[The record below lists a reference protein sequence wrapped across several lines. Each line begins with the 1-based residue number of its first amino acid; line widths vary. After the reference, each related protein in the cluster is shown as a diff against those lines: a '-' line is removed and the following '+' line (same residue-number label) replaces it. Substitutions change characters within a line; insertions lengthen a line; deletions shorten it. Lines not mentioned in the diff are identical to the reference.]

1 MGTIKLEGSSQTMAT
16 IVSNYFLD
24 EYMPNANGEFVKI
37 YLYLLRALSSPDM
50 DISICHIA
58 DIFNHTEKDVVRAL
72 RYWEQIGLLDL
83 KFDSNKMLTNIKM
96 KPLITDYTT
105 TDGSNIEISTFAA
118 PKSQPVAHIH
128 NEMTDSHR
136 NNELTG
142 NRINSEMSNNHMDND
157 LAGNH
162 INNKMTNNHMDNNLA
177 GNRINNDL
185 SNNYMNN
192 DLADNHISSEMSANH
207 MDNEVTI
214 NHMVNKMPDS
224 YMNNNIATANMNTD
238 NMASDNISSDK
249 ASATLKA
256 FNMAQPDF
264 TKKVYT
270 ANEISSF
277 NEKSEVVE
285 FMYIA
290 QKLLGKTL
298 SASDVNTLLFFYDVL
313 GFDSDLIVYL
323 LEYAISNNHR
333 QMRYIEKTAIS
344 WANEGIDTVDKAKA
358 STELYSSRCYPV
370 LKAFGIS
377 GRNPGAGEKALIIKW
392 TDSYG
397 FPMDIVLDACNR
409 TMNTIHQPSFEYAD
423 SILTKWKEK
432 GIRTLSDV
440 KVLDGEHQKN
450 KAAYKKNQTDN
461 NETSA
466 KPKNSF
472 NNFNQRTY
480 NYESLEKE
488 LLNNV

>member
-83 KFDSNKMLTNIKM
+83 KFDSNKVLTNIKM

-118 PKSQPVAHIH
+118 PKSQPVARIH
-128 NEMTDSHR
+128 NEMTDNHR
-136 NNELTG
+136 NSALTNNRMDSELPVNHMDG
-142 NRINSEMSNNHMDND
+142 ELPVNHMDND
-157 LAGNH
+157 
-162 INNKMTNNHMDNNLA
+162 
-177 GNRINNDL
+177 
-185 SNNYMNN
+185 
-192 DLADNHISSEMSANH
+192 
-207 MDNEVTI
+207 
-214 NHMVNKMPDS
+214 
-224 YMNNNIATANMNTD
+224 NMNTD
-238 NMASDNISSDK
+238 NITTDNMAPDNIPSDK
-249 ASATLKA
+249 ASATLKS

-264 TKKVYT
+264 SKKVYT

-377 GRNPGAGEKALIIKW
+377 GRNPGAGEKALIVKW

-440 KVLDGEHQKN
+440 KLLDGEHQKN

-466 KPKNSF
+466 RPKNSF

>member
-1 MGTIKLEGSSQTMAT
+1 MKGIDTEMGTIKLEGSSQTMAT

-83 KFDSNKMLTNIKM
+83 KFDSNKVLTNIKM

-118 PKSQPVAHIH
+118 PKSQPVARIH

-136 NNELTG
+136 NNVLTDNHRNSALTSNRMDSELPV
-142 NRINSEMSNNHMDND
+142 NHMDSELPVNHMDSELPVNHMDND
-157 LAGNH
+157 
-162 INNKMTNNHMDNNLA
+162 
-177 GNRINNDL
+177 
-185 SNNYMNN
+185 
-192 DLADNHISSEMSANH
+192 
-207 MDNEVTI
+207 
-214 NHMVNKMPDS
+214 
-224 YMNNNIATANMNTD
+224 NMNTD
-238 NMASDNISSDK
+238 NITTDNMAPDNIPSDK
-249 ASATLKA
+249 ASATLKS

-264 TKKVYT
+264 SKKVYT

-377 GRNPGAGEKALIIKW
+377 GRNPGAGEKALIVKW

-440 KVLDGEHQKN
+440 KLLDGEHQKN

-466 KPKNSF
+466 RPKNSF

>member
-83 KFDSNKMLTNIKM
+83 KFDSNKVLTNIKM

-118 PKSQPVAHIH
+118 PKSQPVTRIH
-128 NEMTDSHR
+128 NEMAGSHR
-136 NNELTG
+136 NRNRNSELTDGNIHSELTG
-142 NRINSEMSNNHMDND
+142 N
-157 LAGNH
+157 H
-162 INNKMTNNHMDNNLA
+162 IENEL
-177 GNRINNDL
+177 
-185 SNNYMNN
+185 
-192 DLADNHISSEMSANH
+192 SANH
-207 MDNEVTI
+207 MDNV
-214 NHMVNKMPDS
+214 
-224 YMNNNIATANMNTD
+224 NMNAD
-238 NMASDNISSDK
+238 NMAPDDISSGN
-249 ASATLKA
+249 ASATLKS

-264 TKKVYT
+264 SKKVYT

-377 GRNPGAGEKALIIKW
+377 GRNPGAGEKALIVKW

-440 KVLDGEHQKN
+440 KLLDGEHQKN
-450 KAAYKKNQTDN
+450 KAAYKKNQADN

>member
-1 MGTIKLEGSSQTMAT
+1 MKGIDTEMGTIKLEGSSQTMAT

-83 KFDSNKMLTNIKM
+83 KFDSNKVLTNIKM

-118 PKSQPVAHIH
+118 PKSQPVTRIH
-128 NEMTDSHR
+128 NEMAGSHR
-136 NNELTG
+136 NRNSELTDGNIHSELTG
-142 NRINSEMSNNHMDND
+142 N
-157 LAGNH
+157 H
-162 INNKMTNNHMDNNLA
+162 IENEL
-177 GNRINNDL
+177 
-185 SNNYMNN
+185 
-192 DLADNHISSEMSANH
+192 SANH
-207 MDNEVTI
+207 MDN
-214 NHMVNKMPDS
+214 D
-224 YMNNNIATANMNTD
+224 NMNAD
-238 NMASDNISSDK
+238 NMAPDDISSGN
-249 ASATLKA
+249 ASATLKS

-264 TKKVYT
+264 SKKVYT

-298 SASDVNTLLFFYDVL
+298 SASDVNTLLYFYDVL

-377 GRNPGAGEKALIIKW
+377 GRNPGAGEKALIVKW

-440 KVLDGEHQKN
+440 KLLDGEHQKN

>member
-1 MGTIKLEGSSQTMAT
+1 M
-16 IVSNYFLD
+16 
-24 EYMPNANGEFVKI
+24 KI

-72 RYWEQIGLLDL
+72 RYWEQTGLLDL
-83 KFDSNKMLTNIKM
+83 KFDSNKILTNIKV

-118 PKSQPVAHIH
+118 PKSQPAAHIH

-136 NNELTG
+136 N
-142 NRINSEMSNNHMDND
+142 SEISNNHMN
-157 LAGNH
+157 
-162 INNKMTNNHMDNNLA
+162 
-177 GNRINNDL
+177 
-185 SNNYMNN
+185 
-192 DLADNHISSEMSANH
+192 
-207 MDNEVTI
+207 NEVTI
-214 NHMVNKMPDS
+214 NHMVNKMPDG
-224 YMNNNIATANMNTD
+224 YMSNNTATDNMNTG
-238 NMASDNISSDK
+238 NMAPDSISSDK

-377 GRNPGAGEKALIIKW
+377 GRNPEAALFFW
-392 TDSYG
+392 CS
-397 FPMDIVLDACNR
+397 PS
-409 TMNTIHQPSFEYAD
+409 NTLTSLRVWIPFSFHLVRME
-423 SILTKWKEK
+423 S
-432 GIRTLSDV
+432 
-440 KVLDGEHQKN
+440 
-450 KAAYKKNQTDN
+450 AYSK
-461 NETSA
+461 
-466 KPKNSF
+466 
-472 NNFNQRTY
+472 
-480 NYESLEKE
+480 LGW
-488 LLNNV
+488 

>member
-1 MGTIKLEGSSQTMAT
+1 MKGIDTEMGTIKLEGSSQTMAT

-83 KFDSNKMLTNIKM
+83 KFDSNKVLTNIKM

-118 PKSQPVAHIH
+118 PKSQPVARIH
-128 NEMTDSHR
+128 NEMTDNHR
-136 NNELTG
+136 NSVLTSNNMDSELPV
-142 NRINSEMSNNHMDND
+142 NHMDND
-157 LAGNH
+157 
-162 INNKMTNNHMDNNLA
+162 
-177 GNRINNDL
+177 
-185 SNNYMNN
+185 
-192 DLADNHISSEMSANH
+192 
-207 MDNEVTI
+207 
-214 NHMVNKMPDS
+214 
-224 YMNNNIATANMNTD
+224 NMNTD
-238 NMASDNISSDK
+238 NITTDNMAPDNIPSDK
-249 ASATLKA
+249 ASATLKS

-264 TKKVYT
+264 SKKVYT

-377 GRNPGAGEKALIIKW
+377 GRNPGAGEKALIVKW

-440 KVLDGEHQKN
+440 KLLDGEHQKN

-466 KPKNSF
+466 RPKNSF

>member
-1 MGTIKLEGSSQTMAT
+1 MKGIDTEMGTIKLEGSSQTMAT

-83 KFDSNKMLTNIKM
+83 KFDSNKVLTNIKM

-105 TDGSNIEISTFAA
+105 TDGSNIEISTFVA
-118 PKSQPVAHIH
+118 PKSQPVARIH

-136 NNELTG
+136 NSALTSNRMDSELPV
-142 NRINSEMSNNHMDND
+142 NHMDND
-157 LAGNH
+157 
-162 INNKMTNNHMDNNLA
+162 
-177 GNRINNDL
+177 
-185 SNNYMNN
+185 
-192 DLADNHISSEMSANH
+192 
-207 MDNEVTI
+207 
-214 NHMVNKMPDS
+214 
-224 YMNNNIATANMNTD
+224 NINTD
-238 NMASDNISSDK
+238 NINTDNVAPDNIPSDK
-249 ASATLKA
+249 ASATLKP

-264 TKKVYT
+264 SKKVYT
-270 ANEISSF
+270 ANEISTF

-377 GRNPGAGEKALIIKW
+377 GRNPGAGEKAL
-392 TDSYG
+392 
-397 FPMDIVLDACNR
+397 L
-409 TMNTIHQPSFEYAD
+409 
-423 SILTKWKEK
+423 
-432 GIRTLSDV
+432 
-440 KVLDGEHQKN
+440 
-450 KAAYKKNQTDN
+450 
-461 NETSA
+461 
-466 KPKNSF
+466 
-472 NNFNQRTY
+472 
-480 NYESLEKE
+480 
-488 LLNNV
+488 

>member
-1 MGTIKLEGSSQTMAT
+1 MKGIDTEMGTIKLEGSSQTMAT

-83 KFDSNKMLTNIKM
+83 KFDSNKVLTNIKM

-118 PKSQPVAHIH
+118 PKSQPVARIH
-128 NEMTDSHR
+128 NEMTDNHR
-136 NNELTG
+136 NSALTSNNMDSELPV
-142 NRINSEMSNNHMDND
+142 NHMDND
-157 LAGNH
+157 N
-162 INNKMTNNHMDNNLA
+162 INTDN
-177 GNRINNDL
+177 I
-185 SNNYMNN
+185 
-192 DLADNHISSEMSANH
+192 
-207 MDNEVTI
+207 
-214 NHMVNKMPDS
+214 
-224 YMNNNIATANMNTD
+224 NTD
-238 NMASDNISSDK
+238 NMASDNIPSDK
-249 ASATLKA
+249 ASATLKS

-264 TKKVYT
+264 SKKVYT

-377 GRNPGAGEKALIIKW
+377 GRNPGAGEKALIVKW

-409 TMNTIHQPSFEYAD
+409 TMNAIHQPSFEYAD

-440 KVLDGEHQKN
+440 KLLDGEHQKN
-450 KAAYKKNQTDN
+450 KAAYKKNHTDN

>member
-1 MGTIKLEGSSQTMAT
+1 MKGIDTEMGTIKLEGSSQTMAT

-83 KFDSNKMLTNIKM
+83 KFDSNKVLTNIKM

-118 PKSQPVAHIH
+118 PKSQPVARIH
-128 NEMTDSHR
+128 NEITDNHR
-136 NNELTG
+136 NNALTDNHRNSALTSNRMDSELPV
-142 NRINSEMSNNHMDND
+142 NHMDND
-157 LAGNH
+157 N
-162 INNKMTNNHMDNNLA
+162 INTDN
-177 GNRINNDL
+177 I
-185 SNNYMNN
+185 
-192 DLADNHISSEMSANH
+192 
-207 MDNEVTI
+207 
-214 NHMVNKMPDS
+214 
-224 YMNNNIATANMNTD
+224 NTD
-238 NMASDNISSDK
+238 NMAPDNIPSDK
-249 ASATLKA
+249 ASATLKS

-264 TKKVYT
+264 SKKVYT

-377 GRNPGAGEKALIIKW
+377 GRNPGAGEKALIVKW

-409 TMNTIHQPSFEYAD
+409 TMNAIHQPSFEYAD

-440 KVLDGEHQKN
+440 KLLDGEHQKN

-466 KPKNSF
+466 RPKNSF

>member
-118 PKSQPVAHIH
+118 PKSQPVARIH
-128 NEMTDSHR
+128 NEMPDSH
-136 NNELTG
+136 
-142 NRINSEMSNNHMDND
+142 MC
-157 LAGNH
+157 
-162 INNKMTNNHMDNNLA
+162 
-177 GNRINNDL
+177 
-185 SNNYMNN
+185 
-192 DLADNHISSEMSANH
+192 
-207 MDNEVTI
+207 
-214 NHMVNKMPDS
+214 
-224 YMNNNIATANMNTD
+224 NNIATDNMNTD
-238 NMASDNISSDK
+238 NMSPNGIPSDK
-249 ASATLKA
+249 ASATLKS

-377 GRNPGAGEKALIIKW
+377 GRNPGAGEKALIVKW

-409 TMNTIHQPSFEYAD
+409 TMNAIHQPSFEYAD

>member
-1 MGTIKLEGSSQTMAT
+1 MKGIDTEMGTIKLEGSSQTMAT

-83 KFDSNKMLTNIKM
+83 KFDSNKVLTNIKM

-118 PKSQPVAHIH
+118 PKSQPVARIH
-128 NEMTDSHR
+128 NEMTDNHR
-136 NNELTG
+136 NSALTG
-142 NRINSEMSNNHMDND
+142 NRMDSELPVNHMDND
-157 LAGNH
+157 
-162 INNKMTNNHMDNNLA
+162 
-177 GNRINNDL
+177 
-185 SNNYMNN
+185 
-192 DLADNHISSEMSANH
+192 
-207 MDNEVTI
+207 
-214 NHMVNKMPDS
+214 
-224 YMNNNIATANMNTD
+224 NMNTD
-238 NMASDNISSDK
+238 NITTDNMAPDNIPSDK
-249 ASATLKA
+249 ASATLKS

-264 TKKVYT
+264 SKKVYT

-377 GRNPGAGEKALIIKW
+377 GRNPGAGEKALIVKW

-440 KVLDGEHQKN
+440 KLLDGEHQKN

-466 KPKNSF
+466 RPKNSF

>member
-1 MGTIKLEGSSQTMAT
+1 MKGIDTEMGTIKLEGNSQTMAT

-83 KFDSNKMLTNIKM
+83 KFDSNKVLTNIKM

-118 PKSQPVAHIH
+118 PKSQPVARIH
-128 NEMTDSHR
+128 NEMTDNHR
-136 NNELTG
+136 NNALTDNHRNSALTSNRMDSELPV
-142 NRINSEMSNNHMDND
+142 NHMDND
-157 LAGNH
+157 N
-162 INNKMTNNHMDNNLA
+162 INTDN
-177 GNRINNDL
+177 I
-185 SNNYMNN
+185 
-192 DLADNHISSEMSANH
+192 
-207 MDNEVTI
+207 
-214 NHMVNKMPDS
+214 
-224 YMNNNIATANMNTD
+224 NTD
-238 NMASDNISSDK
+238 NMAPDNIPSDK
-249 ASATLKA
+249 ASATLKS

-264 TKKVYT
+264 SKKVYT

-377 GRNPGAGEKALIIKW
+377 GRNPGAGEKALIVKW

-440 KVLDGEHQKN
+440 KLLDGEHQKN

-466 KPKNSF
+466 RPKNSF

>member
-1 MGTIKLEGSSQTMAT
+1 MKGIDTEMGTIKLEGSSQTMAT

-83 KFDSNKMLTNIKM
+83 KFDSNKVLTNIKM

-118 PKSQPVAHIH
+118 PKSQPVARIH
-128 NEMTDSHR
+128 NEMTDNHR
-136 NNELTG
+136 NSVLTSNNMDSELPV
-142 NRINSEMSNNHMDND
+142 NHMDND
-157 LAGNH
+157 N
-162 INNKMTNNHMDNNLA
+162 INTDN
-177 GNRINNDL
+177 I
-185 SNNYMNN
+185 
-192 DLADNHISSEMSANH
+192 
-207 MDNEVTI
+207 
-214 NHMVNKMPDS
+214 
-224 YMNNNIATANMNTD
+224 NTD
-238 NMASDNISSDK
+238 NMAPDNIPSDK
-249 ASATLKA
+249 ASATLKS

-264 TKKVYT
+264 SKKVYT
-270 ANEISSF
+270 ANEINSF

-377 GRNPGAGEKALIIKW
+377 GRNPGAGEKALIVKW

-409 TMNTIHQPSFEYAD
+409 TMNAIHQPSFEYAD

-440 KVLDGEHQKN
+440 KLLDGEHQKN

>member
-83 KFDSNKMLTNIKM
+83 KFDSNKVLTNIKM

-118 PKSQPVAHIH
+118 PKSQPVARIH

-136 NNELTG
+136 NNVLTDNHRNSALTSNRMDSELPV
-142 NRINSEMSNNHMDND
+142 NHMDND
-157 LAGNH
+157 
-162 INNKMTNNHMDNNLA
+162 
-177 GNRINNDL
+177 
-185 SNNYMNN
+185 
-192 DLADNHISSEMSANH
+192 
-207 MDNEVTI
+207 
-214 NHMVNKMPDS
+214 
-224 YMNNNIATANMNTD
+224 NMNTD
-238 NMASDNISSDK
+238 NITTDNIAPDNIPSDK
-249 ASATLKA
+249 ASATLKS

-264 TKKVYT
+264 SKKVYT

-377 GRNPGAGEKALIIKW
+377 GRNPGAGEKALIVKW

-440 KVLDGEHQKN
+440 KLLDGEHQKN

-466 KPKNSF
+466 RPKNSF

>member
-1 MGTIKLEGSSQTMAT
+1 MATIKLEGSSQTMAT

-118 PKSQPVAHIH
+118 PKSQPVARIH
-128 NEMTDSHR
+128 NEMTD
-136 NNELTG
+136 
-142 NRINSEMSNNHMDND
+142 NHMC
-157 LAGNH
+157 
-162 INNKMTNNHMDNNLA
+162 
-177 GNRINNDL
+177 
-185 SNNYMNN
+185 
-192 DLADNHISSEMSANH
+192 
-207 MDNEVTI
+207 
-214 NHMVNKMPDS
+214 
-224 YMNNNIATANMNTD
+224 NNIATDNMNTD
-238 NMASDNISSDK
+238 NMSPNGIPSDK
-249 ASATLKA
+249 ASATLKS

-377 GRNPGAGEKALIIKW
+377 GRNPGAGEKALIVKW

-409 TMNTIHQPSFEYAD
+409 TMNAIHQPSFEYAD

-450 KAAYKKNQTDN
+450 KAAYKKNQPDN

>member
-1 MGTIKLEGSSQTMAT
+1 MKGIDTEMGTIKLEGSSQTMAT

-83 KFDSNKMLTNIKM
+83 KFDSNKVLTNIKM

-118 PKSQPVAHIH
+118 PKSQPVARIH
-128 NEMTDSHR
+128 NEMTDNHR
-136 NNELTG
+136 NNALTDNHRNSALTSNRMDSELPV
-142 NRINSEMSNNHMDND
+142 NHMDND
-157 LAGNH
+157 N
-162 INNKMTNNHMDNNLA
+162 INTDN
-177 GNRINNDL
+177 I
-185 SNNYMNN
+185 
-192 DLADNHISSEMSANH
+192 
-207 MDNEVTI
+207 
-214 NHMVNKMPDS
+214 
-224 YMNNNIATANMNTD
+224 NTD
-238 NMASDNISSDK
+238 NMAPDNIPSDK
-249 ASATLKA
+249 ASATLKS

-264 TKKVYT
+264 SKKVYT

-344 WANEGIDTVDKAKA
+344 WANEGIDTVDKAKS

-377 GRNPGAGEKALIIKW
+377 GRNPGAGEKALIVKW

-440 KVLDGEHQKN
+440 KLLDGEHQKN

>member
-1 MGTIKLEGSSQTMAT
+1 MKGIDTEMGTIKLEGSSQTMAT

-83 KFDSNKMLTNIKM
+83 KFDSNKVLTNIKM

-118 PKSQPVAHIH
+118 PKSQPVARIH
-128 NEMTDSHR
+128 NEMTDNHR
-136 NNELTG
+136 NNALTDNHRNSALTSNRMDSELPV
-142 NRINSEMSNNHMDND
+142 NHMDND
-157 LAGNH
+157 N
-162 INNKMTNNHMDNNLA
+162 INTDN
-177 GNRINNDL
+177 I
-185 SNNYMNN
+185 
-192 DLADNHISSEMSANH
+192 
-207 MDNEVTI
+207 
-214 NHMVNKMPDS
+214 
-224 YMNNNIATANMNTD
+224 NTD
-238 NMASDNISSDK
+238 NMAPDNIPSDK
-249 ASATLKA
+249 ASATLKS

-264 TKKVYT
+264 SKKVYT

-377 GRNPGAGEKALIIKW
+377 GRNPGAGEKALIVKW

-409 TMNTIHQPSFEYAD
+409 TMNAIHQPSFEYAD

-440 KVLDGEHQKN
+440 KLLDGEHQKN

-466 KPKNSF
+466 RPKNSF

>member
-1 MGTIKLEGSSQTMAT
+1 MKGIDTEMGTIKLEGSSQTMAT

-83 KFDSNKMLTNIKM
+83 KFDSNKVLTNIKM

-118 PKSQPVAHIH
+118 PKSQPVARIH
-128 NEMTDSHR
+128 NEMTDNHR
-136 NNELTG
+136 NSALTSNRMDSELPV
-142 NRINSEMSNNHMDND
+142 NHMDND
-157 LAGNH
+157 
-162 INNKMTNNHMDNNLA
+162 
-177 GNRINNDL
+177 
-185 SNNYMNN
+185 
-192 DLADNHISSEMSANH
+192 
-207 MDNEVTI
+207 
-214 NHMVNKMPDS
+214 
-224 YMNNNIATANMNTD
+224 NINTD
-238 NMASDNISSDK
+238 NMAPDNIPSDK
-249 ASATLKA
+249 ASATLKS

-264 TKKVYT
+264 SKKVYT

-377 GRNPGAGEKALIIKW
+377 GRNPGAGEKALIVKW

-409 TMNTIHQPSFEYAD
+409 TMNAIHQPSFEYAD

-440 KVLDGEHQKN
+440 KLLDGEHQKN
-450 KAAYKKNQTDN
+450 KAAYKKNHTDN

-466 KPKNSF
+466 RPKNSF

>member
-83 KFDSNKMLTNIKM
+83 KFDSNKVLTNIKM

-118 PKSQPVAHIH
+118 PKSQPVARIH
-128 NEMTDSHR
+128 NEMTDNHR
-136 NNELTG
+136 NSVLTSNNMDSELPV
-142 NRINSEMSNNHMDND
+142 NHMDND
-157 LAGNH
+157 
-162 INNKMTNNHMDNNLA
+162 
-177 GNRINNDL
+177 
-185 SNNYMNN
+185 
-192 DLADNHISSEMSANH
+192 
-207 MDNEVTI
+207 
-214 NHMVNKMPDS
+214 
-224 YMNNNIATANMNTD
+224 NMNTD
-238 NMASDNISSDK
+238 NITTDNMAPDNIPSDK
-249 ASATLKA
+249 ASATLKS

-264 TKKVYT
+264 SKKVYT

-377 GRNPGAGEKALIIKW
+377 GRNPGAGEKALIVKW

-440 KVLDGEHQKN
+440 KLLDGEHQKN

-466 KPKNSF
+466 RPKNSF

>member
-1 MGTIKLEGSSQTMAT
+1 MKGIDTEMGTIKLEGSSQTMAT

-83 KFDSNKMLTNIKM
+83 RFDSNKVLTNIKM

-118 PKSQPVAHIH
+118 PKSQPVARIH
-128 NEMTDSHR
+128 NEMTDNHR
-136 NNELTG
+136 NSALTSNNMDSELPV
-142 NRINSEMSNNHMDND
+142 NHMDND
-157 LAGNH
+157 N
-162 INNKMTNNHMDNNLA
+162 INTDN
-177 GNRINNDL
+177 I
-185 SNNYMNN
+185 
-192 DLADNHISSEMSANH
+192 
-207 MDNEVTI
+207 
-214 NHMVNKMPDS
+214 
-224 YMNNNIATANMNTD
+224 NTD
-238 NMASDNISSDK
+238 NMAPDNIPSDK
-249 ASATLKA
+249 ASATLKS

-264 TKKVYT
+264 SKKVYT

-377 GRNPGAGEKALIIKW
+377 GRNPGAGEKALIVKW

-409 TMNTIHQPSFEYAD
+409 TMNAIHQPSFEYAD

-440 KVLDGEHQKN
+440 KLLDGEHQKN
-450 KAAYKKNQTDN
+450 KAAYKKNHTDN

-466 KPKNSF
+466 RPKNSF

>member
-1 MGTIKLEGSSQTMAT
+1 MKGIDTEMGTIKLEGSSQTMAT

-83 KFDSNKMLTNIKM
+83 KFDSNKVLTNIKM

-105 TDGSNIEISTFAA
+105 TDGSNIEISTFVA
-118 PKSQPVAHIH
+118 PKSQPVARIH

-136 NNELTG
+136 NNTLTDNHRNSALTSNRMDSELPV
-142 NRINSEMSNNHMDND
+142 NHMDND
-157 LAGNH
+157 
-162 INNKMTNNHMDNNLA
+162 
-177 GNRINNDL
+177 
-185 SNNYMNN
+185 
-192 DLADNHISSEMSANH
+192 
-207 MDNEVTI
+207 
-214 NHMVNKMPDS
+214 
-224 YMNNNIATANMNTD
+224 NINTD
-238 NMASDNISSDK
+238 NINTDNINTDNVAPDNIPSDK
-249 ASATLKA
+249 ASATLKS

-264 TKKVYT
+264 SKKVYT

-377 GRNPGAGEKALIIKW
+377 GRNPGAGEKALIVKW

-409 TMNTIHQPSFEYAD
+409 TMNAIHQPSFEYAD

-440 KVLDGEHQKN
+440 KLLDGEHQKN
-450 KAAYKKNQTDN
+450 KAAYKKNHTDN

-466 KPKNSF
+466 RPKNSF

>member
-83 KFDSNKMLTNIKM
+83 KFDSNKVLTNIKM

-118 PKSQPVAHIH
+118 PKSQPVARIH
-128 NEMTDSHR
+128 NEMTDNHR
-136 NNELTG
+136 NSALTG
-142 NRINSEMSNNHMDND
+142 NRMDSELPVNHMDND
-157 LAGNH
+157 
-162 INNKMTNNHMDNNLA
+162 
-177 GNRINNDL
+177 
-185 SNNYMNN
+185 
-192 DLADNHISSEMSANH
+192 
-207 MDNEVTI
+207 
-214 NHMVNKMPDS
+214 
-224 YMNNNIATANMNTD
+224 NMNTD
-238 NMASDNISSDK
+238 NIATDNMAPDNILSDK
-249 ASATLKA
+249 ASATLKS

-264 TKKVYT
+264 SKKVYT

-377 GRNPGAGEKALIIKW
+377 GRNPGAGEKALIVKW

-440 KVLDGEHQKN
+440 KLLDGEHQKN

-466 KPKNSF
+466 RPKNSF

>member
-1 MGTIKLEGSSQTMAT
+1 MKGIDTEMGTIKLEGSSQTMAT

-83 KFDSNKMLTNIKM
+83 KFDSNKVLTNIKM

-118 PKSQPVAHIH
+118 PKSQPVTRIH
-128 NEMTDSHR
+128 NEMAGSHR
-136 NNELTG
+136 NSELTDGNIHSELTG
-142 NRINSEMSNNHMDND
+142 N
-157 LAGNH
+157 H
-162 INNKMTNNHMDNNLA
+162 IENEL
-177 GNRINNDL
+177 
-185 SNNYMNN
+185 
-192 DLADNHISSEMSANH
+192 SANH
-207 MDNEVTI
+207 MDN
-214 NHMVNKMPDS
+214 D
-224 YMNNNIATANMNTD
+224 NMNAD
-238 NMASDNISSDK
+238 NMAPDDISSGN
-249 ASATLKA
+249 ASGTLKS

-264 TKKVYT
+264 SKKVYT

-277 NEKSEVVE
+277 NTKSEVVE

-298 SASDVNTLLFFYDVL
+298 SASDVNTLLYFYDVL

-377 GRNPGAGEKALIIKW
+377 GRNPGAGEKALIVKW

-440 KVLDGEHQKN
+440 KLLDGEHQKN

>member
-1 MGTIKLEGSSQTMAT
+1 MKGIDTEMGTIKLEGSSQTMAT

-83 KFDSNKMLTNIKM
+83 KFDSNKVLTNIKM

-118 PKSQPVAHIH
+118 PKSQPVARIH
-128 NEMTDSHR
+128 NEMTDNHR
-136 NNELTG
+136 NSALTSNNMDSELPV
-142 NRINSEMSNNHMDND
+142 NHMDND
-157 LAGNH
+157 N
-162 INNKMTNNHMDNNLA
+162 INTDN
-177 GNRINNDL
+177 I
-185 SNNYMNN
+185 
-192 DLADNHISSEMSANH
+192 
-207 MDNEVTI
+207 
-214 NHMVNKMPDS
+214 
-224 YMNNNIATANMNTD
+224 NTD
-238 NMASDNISSDK
+238 NMAPDNIPSDK
-249 ASATLKA
+249 TSATLKS

-264 TKKVYT
+264 SKKVYT

-344 WANEGIDTVDKAKA
+344 WASEGIDTVDKAKA

-377 GRNPGAGEKALIIKW
+377 GRNPGAGEKALIVKW

-409 TMNTIHQPSFEYAD
+409 TMNAIHQPSFEYAD

-440 KVLDGEHQKN
+440 KLLDGEHQKN
-450 KAAYKKNQTDN
+450 KAAYKKNQTDD

-466 KPKNSF
+466 RPKNSF

>member
-1 MGTIKLEGSSQTMAT
+1 MKGIDTEMGTIKLEGSSQTMAT

-83 KFDSNKMLTNIKM
+83 KFDSNKVLTNIKM

-118 PKSQPVAHIH
+118 PKSQPVARIH

-136 NNELTG
+136 NSTLTG
-142 NRINSEMSNNHMDND
+142 NRMDSELPVNHTDGELPVNHMDND
-157 LAGNH
+157 
-162 INNKMTNNHMDNNLA
+162 
-177 GNRINNDL
+177 
-185 SNNYMNN
+185 
-192 DLADNHISSEMSANH
+192 
-207 MDNEVTI
+207 
-214 NHMVNKMPDS
+214 
-224 YMNNNIATANMNTD
+224 NMNTD
-238 NMASDNISSDK
+238 NITTDNMAPDNIPSDK
-249 ASATLKA
+249 ASATLKS

-264 TKKVYT
+264 SKKVYT

-290 QKLLGKTL
+290 QKLLGKPL

-377 GRNPGAGEKALIIKW
+377 GRNPGAGEKALIVKW

-440 KVLDGEHQKN
+440 KLLDGEHQKN

-466 KPKNSF
+466 RPKNSF

>member
-118 PKSQPVAHIH
+118 PKSQPVARIH
-128 NEMTDSHR
+128 NEMTD
-136 NNELTG
+136 
-142 NRINSEMSNNHMDND
+142 NHMC
-157 LAGNH
+157 
-162 INNKMTNNHMDNNLA
+162 
-177 GNRINNDL
+177 
-185 SNNYMNN
+185 
-192 DLADNHISSEMSANH
+192 
-207 MDNEVTI
+207 
-214 NHMVNKMPDS
+214 
-224 YMNNNIATANMNTD
+224 NNIATDNMNTD
-238 NMASDNISSDK
+238 NMSPNGIPSDK
-249 ASATLKA
+249 ASATLKS

-377 GRNPGAGEKALIIKW
+377 GRNPGAGEKALIVKW

-409 TMNTIHQPSFEYAD
+409 TMNAIHQPSFEYAD

-450 KAAYKKNQTDN
+450 KAAYKKNQPDN

>member
-83 KFDSNKMLTNIKM
+83 KFDSNKVLTNIKM

-118 PKSQPVAHIH
+118 PKSQPVARIH

-136 NNELTG
+136 NSALTSNRMDSELPV
-142 NRINSEMSNNHMDND
+142 NHMDND
-157 LAGNH
+157 
-162 INNKMTNNHMDNNLA
+162 
-177 GNRINNDL
+177 
-185 SNNYMNN
+185 
-192 DLADNHISSEMSANH
+192 
-207 MDNEVTI
+207 
-214 NHMVNKMPDS
+214 
-224 YMNNNIATANMNTD
+224 NMNTD
-238 NMASDNISSDK
+238 NITTDNMTPDNIPSDK
-249 ASATLKA
+249 ASATLKS

-264 TKKVYT
+264 SKKVYT

-377 GRNPGAGEKALIIKW
+377 GRNPGAGEKALIVKW

-409 TMNTIHQPSFEYAD
+409 TMNAIHQPSFEYAD

-466 KPKNSF
+466 RPKNSF

>member
-83 KFDSNKMLTNIKM
+83 KFDSNKLLTNIKM

-118 PKSQPVAHIH
+118 PKSQPVARIH

-136 NNELTG
+136 NNVLTDNHRNSALTSNRMDGELPV
-142 NRINSEMSNNHMDND
+142 NHMDND
-157 LAGNH
+157 
-162 INNKMTNNHMDNNLA
+162 
-177 GNRINNDL
+177 
-185 SNNYMNN
+185 
-192 DLADNHISSEMSANH
+192 
-207 MDNEVTI
+207 
-214 NHMVNKMPDS
+214 
-224 YMNNNIATANMNTD
+224 NMNTD
-238 NMASDNISSDK
+238 NITTDNMAPDNIPSDK
-249 ASATLKA
+249 ASATLKS

-264 TKKVYT
+264 SKKVYT

-377 GRNPGAGEKALIIKW
+377 GRNPGAGEKALIVKW

-440 KVLDGEHQKN
+440 KLLDGEHQKN

-466 KPKNSF
+466 RPKNSF

>member
-1 MGTIKLEGSSQTMAT
+1 MGTIKLEGNSQTMAT

-83 KFDSNKMLTNIKM
+83 KFDSNKVLTNIKM

-118 PKSQPVAHIH
+118 PKSQPVARIH
-128 NEMTDSHR
+128 NEMTDNHR
-136 NNELTG
+136 NNALTDNHRNSALTSNRMDSELPV
-142 NRINSEMSNNHMDND
+142 NHMDND
-157 LAGNH
+157 N
-162 INNKMTNNHMDNNLA
+162 INTDN
-177 GNRINNDL
+177 I
-185 SNNYMNN
+185 
-192 DLADNHISSEMSANH
+192 
-207 MDNEVTI
+207 
-214 NHMVNKMPDS
+214 
-224 YMNNNIATANMNTD
+224 NTD
-238 NMASDNISSDK
+238 NMAPDNIPSDK
-249 ASATLKA
+249 ASATLKS

-264 TKKVYT
+264 SKKVYT

-377 GRNPGAGEKALIIKW
+377 GRNPGAGEKALIVKW

-440 KVLDGEHQKN
+440 KLLDGEHQKN

-466 KPKNSF
+466 RPKNSF

>member
-1 MGTIKLEGSSQTMAT
+1 MKGIDTEMGTIKLEGSSQTMAT

-83 KFDSNKMLTNIKM
+83 RFDSNKVLTNIKM

-118 PKSQPVAHIH
+118 PKSQPVARIH
-128 NEMTDSHR
+128 NEMTDNHR
-136 NNELTG
+136 NSALTSNNMDSELPV
-142 NRINSEMSNNHMDND
+142 NHMDND
-157 LAGNH
+157 N
-162 INNKMTNNHMDNNLA
+162 INTDN
-177 GNRINNDL
+177 I
-185 SNNYMNN
+185 
-192 DLADNHISSEMSANH
+192 
-207 MDNEVTI
+207 
-214 NHMVNKMPDS
+214 
-224 YMNNNIATANMNTD
+224 NTD
-238 NMASDNISSDK
+238 NMAPDNIPSDK
-249 ASATLKA
+249 ASATLKS

-264 TKKVYT
+264 SKKVYT

-377 GRNPGAGEKALIIKW
+377 GRNPGAGEKALIVKW

-409 TMNTIHQPSFEYAD
+409 TMNAIHQPSFEYAD

-440 KVLDGEHQKN
+440 KLLDGEHQKN

-466 KPKNSF
+466 RPKNSF

>member
-1 MGTIKLEGSSQTMAT
+1 MKGIDTEMGTIKLEGSSQTMAT

-83 KFDSNKMLTNIKM
+83 KFDSNKVLTNIKM

-118 PKSQPVAHIH
+118 PKSQPVARIH
-128 NEMTDSHR
+128 NEMTDNHR
-136 NNELTG
+136 NNALTDNHRNSALTSNRMDSELPV
-142 NRINSEMSNNHMDND
+142 NHMDND
-157 LAGNH
+157 
-162 INNKMTNNHMDNNLA
+162 
-177 GNRINNDL
+177 
-185 SNNYMNN
+185 
-192 DLADNHISSEMSANH
+192 
-207 MDNEVTI
+207 
-214 NHMVNKMPDS
+214 
-224 YMNNNIATANMNTD
+224 NINTD
-238 NMASDNISSDK
+238 NINTDNVAPDNIPSDK
-249 ASATLKA
+249 ASATLKP

-264 TKKVYT
+264 SKKVYT

-377 GRNPGAGEKALIIKW
+377 GRNPGAGEKALIVKW

-409 TMNTIHQPSFEYAD
+409 TMNAIHQPSFEYAD

-440 KVLDGEHQKN
+440 KLLDGEHQKN
-450 KAAYKKNQTDN
+450 KAAYKKNHTDN

-466 KPKNSF
+466 RPKNSF

>member
-83 KFDSNKMLTNIKM
+83 KFDSNKVLTNIKM

-118 PKSQPVAHIH
+118 PKSQPVTRIH
-128 NEMTDSHR
+128 NEMAGSHR
-136 NNELTG
+136 NRNSELTDGNIHSELTG
-142 NRINSEMSNNHMDND
+142 N
-157 LAGNH
+157 H
-162 INNKMTNNHMDNNLA
+162 IENEL
-177 GNRINNDL
+177 
-185 SNNYMNN
+185 
-192 DLADNHISSEMSANH
+192 SANH
-207 MDNEVTI
+207 MDN
-214 NHMVNKMPDS
+214 D
-224 YMNNNIATANMNTD
+224 NMNAD
-238 NMASDNISSDK
+238 NMAPDDISSGN
-249 ASATLKA
+249 ASATLKS

-264 TKKVYT
+264 SKKVYT

-298 SASDVNTLLFFYDVL
+298 SASDVNTLLYFYDVL

-377 GRNPGAGEKALIIKW
+377 GRNPGAGEKALIVKW

-440 KVLDGEHQKN
+440 KLLDGEHQKN

>member
-1 MGTIKLEGSSQTMAT
+1 MKGIDTEMGTIKLEGSSQTMAT

-83 KFDSNKMLTNIKM
+83 KFDSNKVLTNIKM

-118 PKSQPVAHIH
+118 PKSQPVARIH

-136 NNELTG
+136 NNTLTDNHRNSALTG
-142 NRINSEMSNNHMDND
+142 NRMDSELPVNHMDND
-157 LAGNH
+157 
-162 INNKMTNNHMDNNLA
+162 
-177 GNRINNDL
+177 
-185 SNNYMNN
+185 
-192 DLADNHISSEMSANH
+192 
-207 MDNEVTI
+207 
-214 NHMVNKMPDS
+214 
-224 YMNNNIATANMNTD
+224 NINTD
-238 NMASDNISSDK
+238 NINTDNVAPDNIPSDK
-249 ASATLKA
+249 ASATLKP

-264 TKKVYT
+264 SKKVYT

-377 GRNPGAGEKALIIKW
+377 GRNPGAGEKALIVKW

-440 KVLDGEHQKN
+440 KLLDGEHQKN

-466 KPKNSF
+466 RPKNSF

>member
-83 KFDSNKMLTNIKM
+83 KFDSNKVLTNIKM

-128 NEMTDSHR
+128 NEMTDNHR
-136 NNELTG
+136 NNVLTDNHRNSALTG
-142 NRINSEMSNNHMDND
+142 NRMDSELPVNHMDGELPVNHMDGELPVNHMDND
-157 LAGNH
+157 
-162 INNKMTNNHMDNNLA
+162 
-177 GNRINNDL
+177 
-185 SNNYMNN
+185 
-192 DLADNHISSEMSANH
+192 
-207 MDNEVTI
+207 
-214 NHMVNKMPDS
+214 
-224 YMNNNIATANMNTD
+224 NMNTD
-238 NMASDNISSDK
+238 NITTDNMAPDNIPSDR
-249 ASATLKA
+249 ASATLKS

-264 TKKVYT
+264 SKKVYT

-377 GRNPGAGEKALIIKW
+377 GRNPGAGEKALIVKW

-440 KVLDGEHQKN
+440 KLLDGEHQKN

-466 KPKNSF
+466 RPKNSF

>member
-83 KFDSNKMLTNIKM
+83 KFDSNKVLTNIKM

-118 PKSQPVAHIH
+118 PKSQPVARIH

-136 NNELTG
+136 NNVLTDNHRNSALTG
-142 NRINSEMSNNHMDND
+142 NRMDSELPVNHMDGELPVNHMDND
-157 LAGNH
+157 
-162 INNKMTNNHMDNNLA
+162 
-177 GNRINNDL
+177 
-185 SNNYMNN
+185 
-192 DLADNHISSEMSANH
+192 
-207 MDNEVTI
+207 
-214 NHMVNKMPDS
+214 
-224 YMNNNIATANMNTD
+224 NMNTD
-238 NMASDNISSDK
+238 NITTDNMAPDNIPSDK
-249 ASATLKA
+249 ASATLKS

-264 TKKVYT
+264 SKKVYT

-377 GRNPGAGEKALIIKW
+377 GRNPGAGEKALIVKW

-440 KVLDGEHQKN
+440 KLLDGEHQKN

-466 KPKNSF
+466 RPKNSF

>member
-1 MGTIKLEGSSQTMAT
+1 MKGIDTEMGTIKLEGSSQTMAT

-83 KFDSNKMLTNIKM
+83 KFDSNKVLTNIKM

-118 PKSQPVAHIH
+118 PKSQPVARIH
-128 NEMTDSHR
+128 NEMTDNHR
-136 NNELTG
+136 NSALTSNNMDSELPV
-142 NRINSEMSNNHMDND
+142 NHMDND
-157 LAGNH
+157 N
-162 INNKMTNNHMDNNLA
+162 INTDN
-177 GNRINNDL
+177 I
-185 SNNYMNN
+185 
-192 DLADNHISSEMSANH
+192 
-207 MDNEVTI
+207 
-214 NHMVNKMPDS
+214 
-224 YMNNNIATANMNTD
+224 NTD
-238 NMASDNISSDK
+238 NMAPDNIPSDK
-249 ASATLKA
+249 ASATLKS

-264 TKKVYT
+264 SKKVYT

-377 GRNPGAGEKALIIKW
+377 GRNPGAGEKALIVKW

-440 KVLDGEHQKN
+440 KLLDGEHQKN

>member
-1 MGTIKLEGSSQTMAT
+1 MKGIDTEMGTIKLEGNSQTMAT

-83 KFDSNKMLTNIKM
+83 KFDSNKVLTNIKM

-118 PKSQPVAHIH
+118 PKSQPVARIH
-128 NEMTDSHR
+128 NEMTDNHR
-136 NNELTG
+136 NNALTDNHRNSALTSNRMDSELPV
-142 NRINSEMSNNHMDND
+142 NHMDND
-157 LAGNH
+157 N
-162 INNKMTNNHMDNNLA
+162 INTDN
-177 GNRINNDL
+177 I
-185 SNNYMNN
+185 
-192 DLADNHISSEMSANH
+192 
-207 MDNEVTI
+207 
-214 NHMVNKMPDS
+214 
-224 YMNNNIATANMNTD
+224 NTD
-238 NMASDNISSDK
+238 NMAPDNIPSDK
-249 ASATLKA
+249 ASATLKS

-264 TKKVYT
+264 SKKVYT

-377 GRNPGAGEKALIIKW
+377 GRNPGAGEKALIVKW

-440 KVLDGEHQKN
+440 KLLDGEHQKN
-450 KAAYKKNQTDN
+450 KAAYKQNQTDN

-466 KPKNSF
+466 RPKNSF

>member
-83 KFDSNKMLTNIKM
+83 KFDSNKVLTNIKM

-118 PKSQPVAHIH
+118 PKSQPVARIH

-136 NNELTG
+136 NNALTNNRMDSELPVNHMDG
-142 NRINSEMSNNHMDND
+142 ELPVNHMDND
-157 LAGNH
+157 
-162 INNKMTNNHMDNNLA
+162 
-177 GNRINNDL
+177 
-185 SNNYMNN
+185 
-192 DLADNHISSEMSANH
+192 
-207 MDNEVTI
+207 
-214 NHMVNKMPDS
+214 
-224 YMNNNIATANMNTD
+224 NMNTD
-238 NMASDNISSDK
+238 NITTDNMVPDNIPSDK
-249 ASATLKA
+249 ASATLKS

-264 TKKVYT
+264 SKKVYT

-377 GRNPGAGEKALIIKW
+377 GRNPGAGEKALIVKW

-440 KVLDGEHQKN
+440 KLLDGEHQKN

-466 KPKNSF
+466 RPKNSF

>member
-1 MGTIKLEGSSQTMAT
+1 MKGIDTEMGTIKLEGSSQTMAT

-83 KFDSNKMLTNIKM
+83 KFDSNKVLTNIKM
-96 KPLITDYTT
+96 KPLITDYMT

-118 PKSQPVAHIH
+118 PKSQPVARIH

-136 NNELTG
+136 NSTLTG
-142 NRINSEMSNNHMDND
+142 NRMDSELPVNHMDGELPVNHMDND
-157 LAGNH
+157 
-162 INNKMTNNHMDNNLA
+162 
-177 GNRINNDL
+177 
-185 SNNYMNN
+185 
-192 DLADNHISSEMSANH
+192 
-207 MDNEVTI
+207 
-214 NHMVNKMPDS
+214 
-224 YMNNNIATANMNTD
+224 NMNTD
-238 NMASDNISSDK
+238 NITTDNMAPDNIPSDK
-249 ASATLKA
+249 ASATLKS

-264 TKKVYT
+264 SKKVYT

-290 QKLLGKTL
+290 QKLLGKPL

-377 GRNPGAGEKALIIKW
+377 GRNPGAGEKALIVKW

-440 KVLDGEHQKN
+440 KLLDGEHQKN

-466 KPKNSF
+466 RPKNSF

>member
-1 MGTIKLEGSSQTMAT
+1 MKGIDTEMGTIKLEGSSQTMAT

-83 KFDSNKMLTNIKM
+83 KFDSNKVLTNIKM

-118 PKSQPVAHIH
+118 PKSQPVARIH
-128 NEMTDSHR
+128 NEMTDNHR
-136 NNELTG
+136 NSVLTSNNMDSELPV
-142 NRINSEMSNNHMDND
+142 NHMDND
-157 LAGNH
+157 N
-162 INNKMTNNHMDNNLA
+162 INTDN
-177 GNRINNDL
+177 I
-185 SNNYMNN
+185 
-192 DLADNHISSEMSANH
+192 
-207 MDNEVTI
+207 
-214 NHMVNKMPDS
+214 
-224 YMNNNIATANMNTD
+224 NTD
-238 NMASDNISSDK
+238 NMAPDNIPSDK
-249 ASATLKA
+249 VSATLKS

-264 TKKVYT
+264 SKKVYT

-377 GRNPGAGEKALIIKW
+377 GRNPGAGEKALIVKW

-409 TMNTIHQPSFEYAD
+409 TMNAIHQPSFEYAD

-440 KVLDGEHQKN
+440 KLLDGEHQKN

-466 KPKNSF
+466 RPKNSF